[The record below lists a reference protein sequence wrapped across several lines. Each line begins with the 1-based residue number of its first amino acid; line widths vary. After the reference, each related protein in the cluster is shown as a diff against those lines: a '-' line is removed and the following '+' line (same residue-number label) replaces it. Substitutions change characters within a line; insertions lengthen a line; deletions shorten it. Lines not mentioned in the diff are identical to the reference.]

1 MNRASEYLITYWLRT
16 VRIGLVVTGLAL
28 AALAAYPFLPEHGV
42 IHAAPYLGVLVGAA
56 LGAVVVGILPWR
68 TLFERGM
75 GIWFLYG
82 WSAADIVLISIA
94 ITATGGGASNAFLL
108 YFLTTV
114 FFNAAYPVRGQ
125 VGLLAFTFACYLGSL
140 AVTGWEVQTGTL
152 FMRLVSLGILAL
164 LAGFLAHELMRQTEA
179 QAGAAEQAGKWAGL
193 LATVAAAARSMTLDR
208 ERVVDAVLDA
218 ITELGFEGAALCAVQ
233 DDGTY
238 RVVHS
243 VGMPEGY
250 GAEPYPIT
258 IGVVGRVLQA
268 GRTQVVE
275 NYGEEPDA
283 LPVVRDAG
291 FASVCAI
298 PMWVDGWLAAV
309 LVGGT
314 KEHRA
319 FQREE
324 VQAFEL
330 LAAQTGLAL
339 ENAGRFE
346 EQRHTV
352 ERLEELDRMKSD
364 FLATVSH
371 ELRTPVTVIEGVGLT
386 LERTWNTLDEATRR
400 DLLSG
405 LNANAKSLD
414 GIISTLLDFSRMEA
428 GRPEVRLG
436 RFDLGRVVQ
445 ETTSRLSNLLGGRRV
460 EVSADTDLEVRADQI
475 LVERVL
481 ENLLSNAAKH
491 TPDGTLVIVSVQR
504 EGADAVVSVG
514 DDGPGIP
521 EEELAHIGERFFRGG
536 DLNTRPKGLG
546 LGLALVCDML
556 ELQGSA
562 LEVESR
568 EGEGARFAFRLP
580 LAATSPSEASG
591 DAVRAS

>member
-1 MNRASEYLITYWLRT
+1 
-16 VRIGLVVTGLAL
+16 
-28 AALAAYPFLPEHGV
+28 
-42 IHAAPYLGVLVGAA
+42 
-56 LGAVVVGILPWR
+56 
-68 TLFERGM
+68 
-75 GIWFLYG
+75 
-82 WSAADIVLISIA
+82 
-94 ITATGGGASNAFLL
+94 
-108 YFLTTV
+108 
-114 FFNAAYPVRGQ
+114 
-125 VGLLAFTFACYLGSL
+125 
-140 AVTGWEVQTGTL
+140 
-152 FMRLVSLGILAL
+152 
-164 LAGFLAHELMRQTEA
+164 
-179 QAGAAEQAGKWAGL
+179 
-193 LATVAAAARSMTLDR
+193 MTLDR